1 MNIKQS
7 LISSL
12 KLIVFSVCISVV
24 VCTALAAVYMI
35 YTLCVNMVAG
45 QQLAFDIQLF
55 LEGLLLFLPL
65 VLVMQALFMTL
76 WMIRHPESTLLPVA
90 VYAAIYIAVWLF
102 VLPAVV
108 KSVPYG
114 GSQYAGG
121 RFSDKPSAGYFRNTA
136 DTILYYST
144 IDPDTSLANGMC
156 VDIQKPAGNVFTF
169 SNVALSQKRTVFT
182 DSLIQNTIEMPPT
195 LSIIVRYVQDFFVIL
210 AKCARERFGYWLCF
224 ATMALP
230 LLAVVSLRRFS
241 QWRLVS
247 VISIIFVSAGVFV
260 FNVLGYV
267 NPSVVA
273 VEDSINGV
281 LTKIPPLKSLAAFG
295 NPCVMLANIIFFLIL
310 TAAFFAFEFKNR
322 RFVEGSASSYSTGA
336 DY

>member
-24 VCTALAAVYMI
+24 MSTALAAVYMI
-35 YTLCVNMVAG
+35 YMLCVNMVAG

-65 VLVMQALFMTL
+65 VLVLQAMLMTL
-76 WMIRHPESTLLPVA
+76 FMIRHPESTVLPLAFYAA
-90 VYAAIYIAVWLF
+90 VYIAAWLF

-108 KSVPYG
+108 KTAPYG
-114 GSQYAGG
+114 GSRYVGEH
-121 RFSDKPSAGYFRNTA
+121 FSDKPSAGYFRNTA
-136 DTILYYST
+136 DKILYYSS
-144 IDPDTSLANGMC
+144 IDAGTSLANGMC
-156 VDIQKPAGNVFTF
+156 VDTQKPAGNVFTF

-182 DSLIQNTIEMPPT
+182 DSLIQNTIEMPAS
-195 LSIIVRYVQDFFVIL
+195 LSILVRYVQDFFVIL
-210 AKCARERFGYWLCF
+210 AKCARESFGYWLCF
-224 ATMALP
+224 ASMALP

-247 VISIIFVSAGVFV
+247 VISIIFVSIGVLV

-267 NPSVVA
+267 NPAVVS

-281 LTKIPPLKSLAAFG
+281 LTKIPPLKSLAEFG
-295 NPCVMLANIIFFLIL
+295 NLCVMLVNIIVFLIL

-322 RFVEGSASSYSTGA
+322 SFVEGAASPYGTGA